1 MTTDLHAQ
9 LRALQLQFS
18 TLQAAHIALLARTHQ
33 QEMQAHEQFDRLA
46 RKDAREAL
54 DLGKAAD
61 LQQVFY
67 RVAERATAGLS
78 LRDFLQSGHQLLSE
92 LMYAKNCHVCRYE
105 ASTQTLDFPYYVDER
120 EGNTV
125 PRAHL
130 PVRRGL
136 TEYVMRSGQPQLV
149 SARRLQLLQASG
161 EVTQV
166 RGVTD
171 FSSWLGVPLQ
181 THGKITGVLALKSY
195 DVAIRYTQADAEML
209 SFVASQIGSAL
220 ERYEALEALRQSE
233 ERYRCVVENVGVGV
247 LVVQDD
253 RIMFANPSLVRMVGH
268 PLDQLLSQPF
278 TATMHPDDVANILV
292 RQRRHLRGESGE
304 QLLSVRVITGHGE
317 VRTLELSAV
326 RIEWN
331 KRAATLTFA
340 VDATARFDAELAQR
354 MAMQRQRELNDMKAR
369 FIATTSHEF
378 RTPLATIH
386 SSTELLRHYDG
397 RMPADKRVAT
407 LQKIDDAVERMTH
420 MLENVMLIGRSAAGQ
435 LEFQPRTLRVAPL
448 CRALVEEL
456 HTAMAVQARALH
468 WRVELPADEDEFA
481 LDSALMRNIVLNLLS
496 NAVKYSPAGGTVS
509 LCVRADS
516 AHLEIVVSD
525 QGIGIPPPDLPRLFE
540 SFHRAANVGTISGT
554 GLGLFIVKEA
564 VTMHQGSIL
573 VHSEI
578 GKGSTF
584 TVSLPL
590 HSCNQPGTA
599 P

>member
-1 MTTDLHAQ
+1 
-9 LRALQLQFS
+9 
-18 TLQAAHIALLARTHQ
+18 
-33 QEMQAHEQFDRLA
+33 
-46 RKDAREAL
+46 
-54 DLGKAAD
+54 
-61 LQQVFY
+61 
-67 RVAERATAGLS
+67 
-78 LRDFLQSGHQLLSE
+78 
-92 LMYAKNCHVCRYE
+92 
-105 ASTQTLDFPYYVDER
+105 
-120 EGNTV
+120 
-125 PRAHL
+125 
-130 PVRRGL
+130 
-136 TEYVMRSGQPQLV
+136 
-149 SARRLQLLQASG
+149 
-161 EVTQV
+161 
-166 RGVTD
+166 
-171 FSSWLGVPLQ
+171 
-181 THGKITGVLALKSY
+181 
-195 DVAIRYTQADAEML
+195 
-209 SFVASQIGSAL
+209 
-220 ERYEALEALRQSE
+220 
-233 ERYRCVVENVGVGV
+233 
-247 LVVQDD
+247 
-253 RIMFANPSLVRMVGH
+253 
-268 PLDQLLSQPF
+268 
-278 TATMHPDDVANILV
+278 
-292 RQRRHLRGESGE
+292 
-304 QLLSVRVITGHGE
+304 
-317 VRTLELSAV
+317 
-326 RIEWN
+326 
-331 KRAATLTFA
+331 
-340 VDATARFDAELAQR
+340 
-354 MAMQRQRELNDMKAR
+354 
-369 FIATTSHEF
+369 
-378 RTPLATIH
+378 
-386 SSTELLRHYDG
+386 
-397 RMPADKRVAT
+397 MPADKRVAT

-468 WRVELPADEDEFA
+468 WRVERPADEDEVA